1 MKRYGALYTCL
12 SSRAIHIEVVYFLST
27 DSFIMSLRRFV
38 GRRGNVRMI
47 RSDNGLNHVGA
58 STELTR
64 VFQEIDHIKIGNFL
78 EEHGGEWMIWKRNPP
93 LSSNIEGVWERQ
105 IRSARS
111 ILNSLLKTR
120 GSSLSDESLQILLAE
135 VETVINSRPLTTV
148 VQ

>member
-1 MKRYGALYTCL
+1 
-12 SSRAIHIEVVYFLST
+12 
-27 DSFIMSLRRFV
+27 MSLRRFV

-47 RSDNGLNHVGA
+47 RSDNSLNHVGA

-93 LSSNIEGVWERQ
+93 LSSNIEGVWGRQ

-135 VETVINSRPLTTV
+135 VEAVINSRPLTTV